1 MSALATPLVVDAGS
15 AVHRLNPVTKLAATL
30 LAMVGLLIAGDVVT
44 PSVVL
49 VAELVLVA
57 AAGIGWR
64 TLLLRTAP
72 LVLGSFG
79 LLVSTLLFAQK
90 AGGTLLAEVGPIE
103 VTSGGLAAAAAVSV
117 RILAIALPGIVA
129 FATTDPTEL
138 GDALVQHLH
147 APPRFTF
154 GALAAF
160 RLLPLLGDE
169 WQLLSLARR
178 ARGID
183 AGRSPFSAIRL
194 FFSAVFGLLVA
205 AIRKA
210 VRLATAME
218 ARGFG
223 RRADRTLARPSPL
236 RASDALF
243 LAATVAVLVGANLIS
258 VALGTWSLLFW

>member
-1 MSALATPLVVDAGS
+1 MSALATPLVADTS
-15 AVHRLNPVTKLAATL
+15 AWLVRLNPVSKLAAALVVTI
-30 LAMVGLLIAGDVVT
+30 GLLLAGDVVT
-44 PSVVL
+44 PALVL
-49 VAELVLVA
+49 VAELGVIVVS
-57 AAGIGWR
+57 GIRWR
-64 TLLLRTAP
+64 TLFARTWPLLI
-72 LVLGSFG
+72 G
-79 LLVSTLLFAQK
+79 LCGLAISTLLFTTER
-90 AGGTLLAEVGPIE
+90 GGELWAEVGPLQL
-103 VTSGGLAAAAAVSV
+103 TSDSVHAASAVCV

-138 GDALVQHLH
+138 ADALVQHVKT
-147 APPRFTF
+147 PPRFTF

-169 WQLLSLARR
+169 WRTLVLARR

-183 AGRSPFSAIRL
+183 AGWSPVRRVRL

-223 RRADRTLARPSPL
+223 RRPDRTLARPSPI
-236 RASDALF
+236 RVADKAF
-243 LAATVAVLVGANLIS
+243 LAVTVVVVAVAHGVSL
-258 VALGTWSLLFW
+258 ALGTWRFLFW

>member
-1 MSALATPLVVDAGS
+1 MSALATPLVGDLS
-15 AVHRLNPVTKLAATL
+15 SPIRRLNPVAKLAGALVATI
-30 LAMVGLLIAGDVVT
+30 GLLVAGDVVT
-44 PSVVL
+44 PALVL
-49 VAELVLVA
+49 LAELGLVA

-64 TLLLRTAP
+64 TLLGRTWP
-72 LVLGSFG
+72 LLLGLAG
-79 LLVSTLLFAQK
+79 LFVSTLFFTQ
-90 AGGTLLAEVGPIE
+90 AGGGNVVAEVGSVDI
-103 VTSGGLAAAAAVSV
+103 TTGSLLAAGAVSV
-117 RILAIALPGIVA
+117 RILAIALPGIVV

-169 WQLLSLARR
+169 WHLLSLARR

-183 AGRSPFSAIRL
+183 AGRSPFGAVRL
-194 FFSAVFGLLVA
+194 FASAVFGLLVA

-223 RRADRTLARPSPL
+223 RRQDRTLARPSPI
-236 RASDALF
+236 RPADWLF
-243 LAATVAVLVGANLIS
+243 VAATIATLLAAHLIS
-258 VALGTWSLLFW
+258 VALGTWTFLFW

>member
-1 MSALATPLVVDAGS
+1 MSALATPLLTGDSVVR
-15 AVHRLNPVTKLAATL
+15 RLNPVAKLAAVL
-30 LAMVGLLIAGDVVT
+30 LATLGLLLAGDVVT
-44 PSVVL
+44 PGLVL
-49 VAELVLVA
+49 LAELCLVA

-64 TLLLRTAP
+64 TLLRRTWP
-72 LVLGSFG
+72 LLVG
-79 LLVSTLLFAQK
+79 LLGLFISTLLFTQET
-90 AGGTLLAEVGPIE
+90 GGAVVAELGPLE
-103 VTSGGLAAAAAVSV
+103 VTTGSLGAAGAVSV
-117 RILAIALPGIVA
+117 RILAIALPGIVV

-169 WQLLSLARR
+169 WHLLSLARR

-183 AGRSPFSAIRL
+183 AGRSPIGAVRL
-194 FFSAVFGLLVA
+194 FASSVFGLLVA

-223 RRADRTLARPSPL
+223 QRPDRTLARPSPL
-236 RASDALF
+236 RRTDWGF
-243 LAATVAVLVGANLIS
+243 LAATVVVLAAANLIS
-258 VALGTWSLLFW
+258 AALGTWTFLFW

>member
-1 MSALATPLVVDAGS
+1 MSALATPLVANDAS
-15 AVHRLNPVTKLAATL
+15 AVHRLNPVAKLAAAL
-30 LAMVGLLIAGDVVT
+30 IAMVGLLLAGDVVT
-44 PSVVL
+44 PTVVL

-72 LVLGSFG
+72 LLVGLFG
-79 LLVSTLLFAQK
+79 LFLSTLLFTQESS
-90 AGGTLLAEVGPIE
+90 GTVLAEVGPIE

-183 AGRSPFSAIRL
+183 AGRSPIGAIRL
-194 FFSAVFGLLVA
+194 FASAVFGLLVA

-223 RRADRTLARPSPL
+223 RRPDRTLARPSPL
-236 RASDALF
+236 RPADGLF

-258 VALGTWSLLFW
+258 IALGTWSFLFW

>member
-1 MSALATPLVVDAGS
+1 MSALATPLVTNQASVVG
-15 AVHRLNPVTKLAATL
+15 RLNPVAKLGAVL
-30 LAMVGLLIAGDVVT
+30 LATIGLLLAGDVVT
-44 PSVVL
+44 PTLVL
-49 VAELVLVA
+49 LAELVLVA

-64 TLLLRTAP
+64 TLLARTWP
-72 LVLGSFG
+72 
-79 LLVSTLLFAQK
+79 LLVGLTGLFLSTLFFSQ
-90 AGGTLLAEVGPIE
+90 AGGGAVVLRLGDVE
-103 VTSGGLAAAAAVSV
+103 VTSGALLAAGAVSV
-117 RILAIALPGIVA
+117 RVLAIALPGIVV

-169 WQLLSLARR
+169 WHLLSLARR

-183 AGRSPFSAIRL
+183 AGRSPVGAVRL
-194 FFSAVFGLLVA
+194 FASAVFGLLVA

-223 RRADRTLARPSPL
+223 QRPDRTLARPSPI
-236 RASDALF
+236 RAADWLF
-243 LAATVAVLVGANLIS
+243 LAATAAVLVGANLVSI
-258 VALGTWSLLFW
+258 ALGTWSFLFW

>member
-1 MSALATPLVVDAGS
+1 MSALATPLVVNERS
-15 AVHRLNPVTKLAATL
+15 VVHRLNPVAKLAATL
-30 LAMVGLLIAGDVVT
+30 LAMIGLLLAGDVVT

-79 LLVSTLLFAQK
+79 LFVSTLLFTQK
-90 AGGTLLAEVGPIE
+90 NSGTLLADVGPFE
-103 VTSGGLAAAAAVSV
+103 VTSGGLASAAAVSV
-117 RILAIALPGIVA
+117 RILAIALPSIVT

-183 AGRSPFSAIRL
+183 AGRSPIGAIRL
-194 FFSAVFGLLVA
+194 FASAVFGLLVA

-223 RRADRTLARPSPL
+223 RRPDRTLARPSPL
-236 RASDALF
+236 RLADGLF
-243 LAATVAVLVGANLIS
+243 LVVTAAVLMGANLIS
-258 VALGTWSLLFW
+258 VALGTWSFLFW